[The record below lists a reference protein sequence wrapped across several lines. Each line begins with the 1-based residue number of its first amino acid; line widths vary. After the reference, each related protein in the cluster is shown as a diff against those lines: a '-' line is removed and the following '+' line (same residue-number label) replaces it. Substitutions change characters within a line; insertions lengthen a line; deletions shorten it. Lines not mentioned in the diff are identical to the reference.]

1 MANNTFLVP
10 SAEEAAANAYNQG
23 FRDGYSK
30 AVHEDILE
38 IQASIQKHDD
48 ERQAIK
54 KEVTP
59 CTSQRQ
65 TN

>member
-10 SAEEAAANAYNQG
+10 NAQDAAAEAYNQG

-38 IQASIQKHDD
+38 IQATIHRHDA
-48 ERQAIK
+48 ERQALEEGIH
-54 KEVTP
+54 
-59 CTSQRQ
+59 Q
-65 TN
+65 

>member
-1 MANNTFLVP
+1 MANAFLVP
-10 SAEEAAANAYNQG
+10 NAQEAAANAYNQG
-23 FRDGYSK
+23 FQDGYSK

-54 KEVTP
+54 REVT
-59 CTSQRQ
+59 
-65 TN
+65 